1 MNIGSSPSQASP
13 IFTGSIDITRTFFQ
27 MQQILTGSGGEGA
40 RTLMVDAVEVNIQ
53 IDGEFA
59 GRVLQDSMEDK
70 LNAAFAA
77 TGMDTTVDGIL
88 HSGTDFLPKATA
100 QRIVDFSTRFFGLFQ
115 QNHAD
120 EAGHSQATYFAAMI
134 KSAIE
139 EAFTSALDI
148 LIGLGEIAPDIEV
161 KIDETFEL
169 TMQGINS
176 FVEQQS
182 QEEDEAEDPTG
193 SILFKPTF
201 R

>member
-1 MNIGSSPSQASP
+1 MNIGSYPSQASP

-27 MQQILTGSGGEGA
+27 MQQILTSSGGEAA

-59 GRVLQDSMEDK
+59 GRVLQDSMADK

-77 TGMDTTVDGIL
+77 AGMDTTVDSL
-88 HSGTDFLPKATA
+88 QQSATNFSPQATA
-100 QRIVDFSTRFFGLFQ
+100 QRIVNFSTSFFGSFQ

-120 EAGHSQATYFAAMI
+120 EAGQSQASNFAAMI
-134 KSAIE
+134 KGAIE
-139 EAFTSALDI
+139 EGFASTQDI
-148 LIGLGEIAPDIEV
+148 LVGLGEIAPDIQAG
-161 KIDETFEL
+161 IDETFEL

-182 QEEDEAEDPTG
+182 QEQGESEDPT
-193 SILFKPTF
+193 SIVKGMF
-201 R
+201 

>member
-1 MNIGSSPSQASP
+1 MNIGSYPSQASP

-27 MQQILTGSGGEGA
+27 MQRILTSSDGEAA

-59 GRVLQDSMEDK
+59 GRVLQDSMADK

-77 TGMDTTVDGIL
+77 AGMDTTVDSL
-88 HSGTDFLPKATA
+88 LQSATDFSPQATA
-100 QRIVDFSTRFFGLFQ
+100 QRIVNFSTSFFGLFQ

-120 EAGHSQATYFAAMI
+120 EARHSQATYFAAMI

-139 EAFTSALDI
+139 EAFASAQDI

-161 KIDETFEL
+161 KMDETFEL

-182 QEEDEAEDPTG
+182 QEQGEAKDPA
-193 SILFKPTF
+193 SIV
-201 R
+201 

>member
-13 IFTGSIDITRTFFQ
+13 SFTGSIDMPRTAFQ
-27 MQQILTGSGGEGA
+27 MQQTLTGPDGEA
-40 RTLMVDAVEVNIQ
+40 TRTIMVDAVKVDIQ

-59 GRVLQDSMEDK
+59 RRVLQDSMADK

-77 TGMDTTVDGIL
+77 AGMDTTVDGL
-88 HSGTDFLPKATA
+88 LQSGTNFSPQATA
-100 QRIVDFSTRFFGLFQ
+100 QRIVDFSTSFFGLFQ

-139 EAFTSALDI
+139 EAFASALDI